1 MAWNN
6 NYAFKILADMP
17 TKLSAKN
24 LEFLQSEIDKD
35 KLAASIEMNRDL
47 CGAYAPFCAFCDK
60 KIKYPCA
67 VALVRYKQK
76 DGLQLEIAAAEDES
90 LSADTPA
97 ESENKELLGE
107 ITDVSNENTQNCE
120 EKRVTEEKESDIPA
134 DGIKSANVEAA
145 EEVKPQTVKKR
156 IRIAIAKRKH

>member
-76 DGLQLEIAAAEDES
+76 DGLQLEIAVAEDES
-90 LSADTPA
+90 LSADTPVEN
-97 ESENKELLGE
+97 ESKDVSGE
-107 ITDVSNENTQNCE
+107 ITDVPSENTQNCE
-120 EKRVTEEKESDIPA
+120 EKRVAEEKEGDIPA
-134 DGIKSANVEAA
+134 DGVKSANGEAA
-145 EEVKPQTVKKR
+145 EEEKPQTVKKR